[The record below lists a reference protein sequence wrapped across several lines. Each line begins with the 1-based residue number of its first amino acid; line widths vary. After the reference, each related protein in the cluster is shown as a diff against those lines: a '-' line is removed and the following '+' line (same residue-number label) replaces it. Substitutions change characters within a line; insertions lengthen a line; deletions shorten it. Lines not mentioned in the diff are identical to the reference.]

1 MGFKSLTLQMVP
13 VCLHVS
19 VRPEEDLPA
28 AKPSSPATVRLIL
41 SNGRVRIFRRT
52 VSASEL
58 MASNP
63 LQLVC
68 RSDSFFI
75 GQKVPPLAAG
85 DLLVPGQ
92 SYFLLP
98 SSFFSSALS
107 FVSLASSF
115 SSSASCPSKLLLLRP
130 FEIRKTA
137 DGKLQLR
144 VSDEFVERLGGEEEE
159 EDGEE
164 RKKEGTV
171 CTTEK
176 MEKEYREL
184 VVRAKLW
191 KPKLETISES
201 ERKRRGGGGVGFGG
215 MRRSMRRKE
224 KQNHSKEQKSN

>member
-19 VRPEEDLPA
+19 VRPEEDLPG
-28 AKPSSPATVRLIL
+28 AKPTSPATVRLIL
-41 SNGRVRIFRRT
+41 SNGRVRIFRRS
-52 VSASEL
+52 VPAAEL

-63 LQLVC
+63 LHLVC

-75 GQKVPPLAAG
+75 GQKVPPLADG

-98 SSFFSSALS
+98 SNFFSSALS

-115 SSSASCPSKLLLLRP
+115 SSSAASPSKLLLLRP
-130 FEIRKTA
+130 FEIQKTA
-137 DGKLQLR
+137 EGKLQLR
-144 VSDEFVERLGGEEEE
+144 VSDEFVERLGEEEE
-159 EDGEE
+159 EEEGEE
-164 RKKEGTV
+164 RKKEGMV
-171 CTTEK
+171 CTTEE

-201 ERKRRGGGGVGFGG
+201 ERKRRGGGGVGFT
-215 MRRSMRRKE
+215 SLRRKE
-224 KQNHSKEQKSN
+224 KKSHSKEQKSN